1 MRIGIENV
9 SFRVSNN
16 EILKGVDM
24 QIDSGSITCLLGVN
38 GSGKSTLFS
47 LISGSN
53 VPSGGS
59 IYIQGNDDTKTN
71 PIDKDAKRLIA
82 ILPQEISDPVQLKVK
97 EITALSR
104 FKSGSTITWRLSNQD
119 TELIDR
125 AIIKCGITDLENR
138 RFTTLS
144 AGEKQRVWLTFC
156 LAQEKPFL
164 LLDESLSLLDV
175 FTKHNYFKLLKQLAS
190 EGKGILLVTHDID
203 LAKEYADK
211 VVVLGKGKIIFN
223 GEPKEFCSE
232 IMQLI

>member
-1 MRIGIENV
+1 MRIVIENA
-9 SFRVSNN
+9 SFKVSNN

-24 QIDSGSITCLLGVN
+24 QIDTGSITCLLGVN

-47 LISGSN
+47 LITGSN

-59 IYIQGNDDTKTN
+59 IYLQGSDDTKIN
-71 PIDKDAKRLIA
+71 AVNKDAKNLIA

-119 TELIDR
+119 TELINR
-125 AIIKCGITDLENR
+125 AIIKCGISDLEDR
-138 RFTTLS
+138 QFTTLS
-144 AGEKQRVWLTFC
+144 AGEKQRVWLAFC

-175 FTKHNYFKLLKQLAS
+175 FTKHNYFKLLKQLVS
-190 EGKGILLVTHDID
+190 EGKGILVVTHDID

-211 VVVLGKGKIIFN
+211 VVVLRKGKIIFN
-223 GEPKEFCSE
+223 GKPKEFSSE
-232 IMQLI
+232 IM

>member
-1 MRIGIENV
+1 MRIVIENA
-9 SFRVSNN
+9 SFKVSNN

-24 QIDSGSITCLLGVN
+24 QIDTGSITCLLGVN

-47 LISGSN
+47 LITGSN

-59 IYIQGNDDTKTN
+59 IYLQGSDDTKIN
-71 PIDKDAKRLIA
+71 AVNKDAKNLIA

-119 TELIDR
+119 TELINS
-125 AIIKCGITDLENR
+125 AIIKCGISDLEDR
-138 RFTTLS
+138 QFTTLS
-144 AGEKQRVWLTFC
+144 AGEKQRVWLAFC

-175 FTKHNYFKLLKQLAS
+175 FTKHNYFKLLKQLVS
-190 EGKGILLVTHDID
+190 EGKGILVVTHDID

-211 VVVLGKGKIIFN
+211 VVVLRKGKIIFN
-223 GEPKEFCSE
+223 GKPKEFSIE
-232 IMQLI
+232 IM

>member
-16 EILKGVDM
+16 EILKGVDL

-71 PIDKDAKRLIA
+71 PVDKDAKNLIA
-82 ILPQEISDPVQLKVK
+82 ILPQEISDPIRLKVK

>member
-1 MRIGIENV
+1 MKIIIENA
-9 SFRVSNN
+9 SFKVSNN
-16 EILKGVDM
+16 EILKDVDM
-24 QIDSGSITCLLGVN
+24 QINTGSITCLLGVN

-47 LISGSN
+47 LIAGSN

-59 IYIQGNDDTKTN
+59 IYLQGNDDTKIN
-71 PIDKDAKRLIA
+71 AVNKDAKNLIA

-119 TELIDR
+119 SAMINS
-125 AIIKCGITDLENR
+125 AIIKCGISDLEDR
-138 RFTTLS
+138 QFTTLS
-144 AGEKQRVWLTFC
+144 AGEKQRVWLAFC

-175 FTKHNYFKLLKQLAS
+175 FTKHNYFKLLKQLVS
-190 EGKGILLVTHDID
+190 EGKGILVVTHDID

-211 VVVLGKGKIIFN
+211 VVVLRNGKIIFN
-223 GEPKEFCSE
+223 GKPKEFSSE
-232 IMQLI
+232 IM

>member
-1 MRIGIENV
+1 MRIVIENA
-9 SFRVSNN
+9 SFKVSNN

-24 QIDSGSITCLLGVN
+24 QIDTGSITCLLGVN
-38 GSGKSTLFS
+38 GAGKSTLFS
-47 LISGSN
+47 LIAGSN

-59 IYIQGNDDTKTN
+59 IYLQGNDDTKIN
-71 PIDKDAKRLIA
+71 AVNKDAKNLIA

-119 TELIDR
+119 TELINS
-125 AIIKCGITDLENR
+125 AIIKCGISDLEDR
-138 RFTTLS
+138 QFTTLS
-144 AGEKQRVWLTFC
+144 AGEKQRVWLAFC

-175 FTKHNYFKLLKQLAS
+175 FTKHNYFKLLKQLVS
-190 EGKGILLVTHDID
+190 EGKGILVVTHDID

-211 VVVLGKGKIIFN
+211 VVALRKGKIIFN
-223 GEPKEFCSE
+223 GKPKEFSSE
-232 IMQLI
+232 IM

>member
-1 MRIGIENV
+1 MRIVIENA
-9 SFRVSNN
+9 SFKVSNN

-24 QIDSGSITCLLGVN
+24 QIDTGSITCLLGVN

-47 LISGSN
+47 LITGSN

-59 IYIQGNDDTKTN
+59 IYLQGSDDTKIN
-71 PIDKDAKRLIA
+71 AVNKDAKNLIA

-119 TELIDR
+119 TELINR
-125 AIIKCGITDLENR
+125 AIIKCGISDLEDR
-138 RFTTLS
+138 QFTTLS
-144 AGEKQRVWLTFC
+144 AGEKQRVWLAFC

-175 FTKHNYFKLLKQLAS
+175 FTKHNYFKLLKQLVS
-190 EGKGILLVTHDID
+190 EGKGILVVTHDID

-211 VVVLGKGKIIFN
+211 VVVLEKGKIIFN
-223 GEPKEFCSE
+223 GEPKEFSSE

>member
-1 MRIGIENV
+1 MRIVIENA
-9 SFRVSNN
+9 SFKVSNN

-24 QIDSGSITCLLGVN
+24 QIDTGSITCLLGVN

-47 LISGSN
+47 LITGSN

-59 IYIQGNDDTKTN
+59 IYLQGSDDTKIN
-71 PIDKDAKRLIA
+71 AVNKNAKNLIA

-104 FKSGSTITWRLSNQD
+104 FKSGSTTTWRLSNQD
-119 TELIDR
+119 TELINR
-125 AIIKCGITDLENR
+125 AIIKCGISDLEDR
-138 RFTTLS
+138 QFTTLS
-144 AGEKQRVWLTFC
+144 AGEKQRVWLAFC

-175 FTKHNYFKLLKQLAS
+175 FTKHNYFKLLKQLVS
-190 EGKGILLVTHDID
+190 EGKGILVVTHDID

-211 VVVLGKGKIIFN
+211 IVVLRKGKIIFN
-223 GEPKEFCSE
+223 GKPKEFSSE
-232 IMQLI
+232 IM

>member
-1 MRIGIENV
+1 MRIVIENA
-9 SFRVSNN
+9 SFKVSNN

-24 QIDSGSITCLLGVN
+24 QIDTGSITCLLGVN

-47 LISGSN
+47 LITGSN

-59 IYIQGNDDTKTN
+59 IYLQGSDDTKIN
-71 PIDKDAKRLIA
+71 AVNKNAKNLIA

-119 TELIDR
+119 TELINR
-125 AIIKCGITDLENR
+125 AIIKCGISDLEDR
-138 RFTTLS
+138 QFTTLA
-144 AGEKQRVWLTFC
+144 AGEKQRVWLAFC
-156 LAQEKPFL
+156 LAQAKPFL

-175 FTKHNYFKLLKQLAS
+175 FTKHNYFKLLKQLVS
-190 EGKGILLVTHDID
+190 EGKGILVVTHDID

-211 VVVLGKGKIIFN
+211 VVVLRKGKIIFN
-223 GEPKEFCSE
+223 GKPKEFSSE
-232 IMQLI
+232 IM

>member
-71 PIDKDAKRLIA
+71 PVDKDAKNLIA
-82 ILPQEISDPVQLKVK
+82 ILPQEISDPIRLKVK